1 MIGETN
7 VVENQYPETVRTF
20 HPEIER
26 VKDELRAGQ
35 SPSAIA
41 NALHAQGI
49 GPVHL
54 VVIFREATGASLAD
68 LKAFGQW
75 WGQGGV
81 TDREAFDAWAR
92 EVLGK
97 RRPTR

>member
-1 MIGETN
+1 M
-7 VVENQYPETVRTF
+7 VENQYPETVRTF
-20 HPEIER
+20 HPEIEW
-26 VKDELRAGQ
+26 VKDELRAGR

-41 NALHAQGI
+41 NALHVRGI
-49 GPVHL
+49 GAL
-54 VVIFREATGASLAD
+54 RLIVIFREATGASMGD

-75 WGQGGV
+75 WGRGGV

-97 RRPTR
+97 R